1 MTELDRR
8 SFLKRSAAVT
18 AGSAL
23 LSGPYAG
30 LVANPAVAAGG
41 RGRAQLNELRD
52 VPDLRDGV
60 VRLALP
66 EGFQYRSFHQSDD
79 RSPIT
84 LRDGGKMPGRH
95 DGMASFK
102 GHGNEVILTRNHELN
117 GSAGA
122 FGPASTQYDSAA
134 PGGVTNV
141 RVTRD
146 GQVLDAWT
154 GLSGTQMN
162 CSGGPMPWGAW
173 ITCEETVNGP
183 DIGDDFTRTPRGGVD
198 PGPLTYISN
207 AALKEPHGFIFEVPA
222 DGVSNAE
229 PIRNA
234 GRFAHEAVALDPRDG
249 ALYQTEDNFGFPS
262 GFYKYVAPVNPMS
275 ARRIEDGGTL
285 WMLKVKGVHQA
296 ELSTSQPTGAT
307 YDVEWVQIDE
317 PWRNF
322 GPLVDGKPTVSNDQ
336 AISFVSNQGLA
347 KGAARFS
354 RLEGAY
360 YDRGWVYFVSTQG
373 GPNLGTR
380 FGYGRG
386 KGQVWAYDPR
396 AEQLHML
403 FESPSDQ
410 VLDLPDNVTTSKRGS
425 VILCEDGPNFNFLRA
440 LTRQGKLFTI
450 AQNKVPGRIND
461 EFAGSTFSHSGRTL
475 FVNVQSRTGLSFAI
489 WGPWGRVNV

>member
-8 SFLKRSAAVT
+8 SFLKRTAAVT
-18 AGSAL
+18 AGSAVL
-23 LSGPYAG
+23 AGPYAG
-30 LVANPAVAAGG
+30 LIANPAAAAG
-41 RGRAQLNELRD
+41 RGRARLNELRD

-66 EGFQYRSFHQSDD
+66 DGFQYRSFHQSSD
-79 RSPIT
+79 RAPVT
-84 LRDGGKMPGRH
+84 LPDGSKMPGRH
-95 DGMASFK
+95 DGMGAFK
-102 GHGNEVILTRNHELN
+102 GHGNETILVRNHEVN
-117 GSAGA
+117 GPGDA
-122 FGPASTQYDSAA
+122 FGPANTQYDPKA
-134 PGGVTNV
+134 PGGCTNV
-141 RVTRD
+141 RVTRH
-146 GQVLDAWT
+146 GEVLDAWT

-162 CSGGPMPWGAW
+162 CSGGPMPWASW

-183 DIGDDFTRTPRGGVD
+183 DVGDDFTRVPRGGPD
-198 PGPLTYISN
+198 PGPYTYVTNAQLT
-207 AALKEPHGFIFEVPA
+207 KPHGFIYEVPA
-222 DGVSNAE
+222 DGVSNRE

-249 ALYQTEDNFGFPS
+249 ALYLTEDNFAFPS

-275 ARRIEDGGTL
+275 ARRLEDGGTL

-296 ELSTSQPTGAT
+296 ELSGALPVGIS

-317 PWRNF
+317 PWKDF
-322 GPLVDGKPTVSNDQ
+322 GAPVNGKPNATNDE
-336 AISFVSNQGLA
+336 AITFVSNQGLA

-354 RLEGAY
+354 RLEGAH

-380 FGYGRG
+380 GGYGRG
-386 KGQVWAYDPR
+386 RGQVWAYDTR
-396 AEQLHML
+396 AQKLHLL
-403 FESPSDQ
+403 FQSPSDQ

-440 LTRQGKLFTI
+440 LTRHGDLFTI

-475 FVNVQSRTGLSFAI
+475 FVNVQSSTGLSFAI